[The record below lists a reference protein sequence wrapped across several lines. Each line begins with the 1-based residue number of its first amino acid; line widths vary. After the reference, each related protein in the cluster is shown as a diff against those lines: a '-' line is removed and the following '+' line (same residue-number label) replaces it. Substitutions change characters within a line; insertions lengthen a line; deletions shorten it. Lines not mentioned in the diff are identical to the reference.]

1 MQLCDPDNTCQWLL
15 YLAGLEIMEAGCDS
29 WNWLNNAVTCIIYI
43 ELSLSNIRMSLMIF
57 DELFGPKNQTEIQ
70 SLHSDIKTSAV
81 KRTTVAVRQIS
92 TVSVGVWISYLWS
105 GWRHLCKAYWGCGL
119 LSSGNWPVEV
129 ESRRQV
135 RMKVSSIRN
144 DEQWS
149 ESQTSRWRNSSTQEH
164 RAGDGRPSVHLKQR
178 TREKEP
184 GHLEEQRDERQAE
197 VSSIRTHCTDFMV
210 CTELTLVRY

>member
-1 MQLCDPDNTCQWLL
+1 MLIHASWSSVCLL
-15 YLAGLEIMEAGCDS
+15 LE
-29 WNWLNNAVTCIIYI
+29 WVWW
-43 ELSLSNIRMSLMIF
+43 SLMNYLDPRIRLKCKVYTVILRRAWWR
-57 DELFGPKNQTEIQ
+57 ERQWQ
-70 SLHSDIKTSAV
+70 SG
-81 KRTTVAVRQIS
+81 RFP
-92 TVSVGVWISYLWS
+92 VSVGVWISYLCS
-105 GWRHLCKAYWGCGL
+105 GWRHLCKAYWGRGL

-129 ESRRQV
+129 ESRRLV

-184 GHLEEQRDERQAE
+184 GHLEEQTDERQAE
-197 VSSIRTHCTDFMV
+197 VSSIRTQCADFMV
-210 CTELTLVRY
+210 CTELILVKY